1 MTVTPV
7 FSESQIARRV
17 SELGIELRRD
27 AGNEEIFVIGILKG
41 TSVFLGDLLRRIPGE
56 VHYQWVNVITDVAD
70 TETAEATEI
79 NFLTQFDV
87 RGKNIYIL
95 KDVVTTGVIDN
106 YLMTQFRQREPKELK
121 LVALLDIP
129 EARRLQ
135 LNPEFRAFTAQ
146 PGTFVGYGLESRE
159 RYGNLPFIGLL
170 P

>member
-27 AGNEEIFVIGILKG
+27 AGNGEICLIGILKG
-41 TSVFLGDLLRRIPGE
+41 TSVFLGDLLRRLPGE
-56 VHYQWVNVITDVAD
+56 VHFQWVNVLTDVAD

-79 NFLTQFDV
+79 DFLTQFDI
-87 RGKNIYIL
+87 RGKSCYIL

-106 YLMTQFRQREPKELK
+106 YLLTQFRQRQPKDLK

-129 EARRLQ
+129 EARRVQ
-135 LNPEFRAFTAQ
+135 LTPEFHAFTAQ
-146 PGTFVGYGLESRE
+146 PGTFVGYGLESKD